1 MRNIVITISRQY
13 GSGGKTIG
21 AMLAKEL
28 GINCYSREIL
38 RMASEDSG
46 INEKLFG
53 MSDEKVRRAGWFKLL
68 SRPYEGGL
76 IPPEDREFTSDDN
89 LFNYQAKIIRQLAE
103 TESCVIIGRC
113 ANMILKDYSNV
124 LRVFVYGDWD
134 FRIRE
139 ASKKLSGTTKDIEKF
154 MQKDD
159 KRKEDFCKRFMGVDW
174 ADMTKYNLCL
184 DNGTLGYE
192 KCVEEIESALEILKK

>member
-89 LFNYQAKIIRQLAE
+89 LFNYQAKVIKELAAK
-103 TESCVIIGRC
+103 ESCVIVGRC
-113 ANMILKDYSNV
+113 ADYVLKDYPNV
-124 LRVFVYGDWD
+124 VSVFVHADRKFCLDRSMERHSMTEKEMQKYIEKTDQYMPSLRKPRMRLILWLVVLMK
-134 FRIRE
+134 
-139 ASKKLSGTTKDIEKF
+139 SKKQLRLQRQAPMPLKLN
-154 MQKDD
+154 
-159 KRKEDFCKRFMGVDW
+159 RK
-174 ADMTKYNLCL
+174 
-184 DNGTLGYE
+184 
-192 KCVEEIESALEILKK
+192 LKLP

>member
-89 LFNYQAKIIRQLAE
+89 LFNYQAKVIRQLAE

-154 MQKDD
+154 MHKDD

-184 DNGTLGYE
+184 DNGTLGY
-192 KCVEEIESALEILKK
+192 KKFVEEIERS

>member
-154 MQKDD
+154 MHKDD

-184 DNGTLGYE
+184 DNGTLGYK